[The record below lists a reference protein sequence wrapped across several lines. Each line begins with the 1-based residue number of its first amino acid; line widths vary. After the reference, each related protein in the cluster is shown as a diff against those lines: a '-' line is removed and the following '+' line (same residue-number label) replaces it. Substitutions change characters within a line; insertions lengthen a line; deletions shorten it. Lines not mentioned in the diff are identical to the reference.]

1 MTTAPTRIMLVY
13 YLAEN
18 YISTRPVQQHV
29 HGRSWSTPAAC
40 KCRSPPACPIVDARS
55 MLRHAWMLELMSI
68 CEELKQLHTDSIM
81 LLALLCVP
89 ALMCTFTWSSARSPM
104 AWGTSAAL
112 YLGLWGSFAC
122 PE

>member
-1 MTTAPTRIMLVY
+1 
-13 YLAEN
+13 
-18 YISTRPVQQHV
+18 
-29 HGRSWSTPAAC
+29 
-40 KCRSPPACPIVDARS
+40 